1 MKKVYVMT
9 DRITANDLKLED
21 GGAALIFDGYNN
33 ASELM
38 GDGCLFVRLQSW
50 DAPDC
55 VHPLLNSM
63 VGKKIRITVEVED

>member
-1 MKKVYVMT
+1 MKTVYQMT
-9 DRITANDLKLED
+9 DTVGADDLKSED
-21 GGAALIFDGYNN
+21 GDAALIFDGYN
-33 ASELM
+33 ASELI

-63 VGKKIRITVEVED
+63 IGKKIRITVEVED